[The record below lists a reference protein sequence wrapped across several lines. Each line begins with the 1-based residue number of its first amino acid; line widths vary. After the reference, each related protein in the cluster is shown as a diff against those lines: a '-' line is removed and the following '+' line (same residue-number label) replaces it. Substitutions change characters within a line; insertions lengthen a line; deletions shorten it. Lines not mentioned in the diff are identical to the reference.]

1 MHKALDALA
10 SDMECGERGRSTP
23 IAAREKTSDERDDR
37 TREGKYRRGAPRAW
51 RYARRIAIL
60 IAVLA
65 AALALADMGEKG
77 AQNAYLTHHIAVTDD
92 WAFYQA
98 KNMRATVWAAQA
110 GVLANLPN
118 AADAGPQAEIKRARD
133 NEARMRDDPQGGD
146 GMKQLGERAKG
157 QEAERD
163 AAFHRY
169 HEFELVVGALQ
180 IAIVLASVSVVTR
193 VTALAL
199 GAGVIGCIA
208 AIYGVLVAQGVI

>member
-1 MHKALDALA
+1 MSETIENAKE
-10 SDMECGERGRSTP
+10 S
-23 IAAREKTSDERDDR
+23 IAEAHHAHGDTS
-37 TREGKYRRGAPRAW
+37 
-51 RYARRIAIL
+51 ARRIAIL

-77 AQNAYLTHHIAVTDD
+77 AQNAHLTHHIAVSDA

-146 GMKQLGERAKG
+146 GMKQLGERAKS

-193 VTALAL
+193 VTPLAF

>member
-1 MHKALDALA
+1 MSETIEHAKE
-10 SDMECGERGRSTP
+10 S
-23 IAAREKTSDERDDR
+23 IAEAHHAHGDTS
-37 TREGKYRRGAPRAW
+37 
-51 RYARRIAIL
+51 ARRIAIL

-180 IAIVLASVSVVTR
+180 ISIVLASVSVVTR
-193 VTALAL
+193 VTPLAL

>member
-1 MHKALDALA
+1 MSETIEHAKE
-10 SDMECGERGRSTP
+10 S
-23 IAAREKTSDERDDR
+23 IAEAHHAHGDTS
-37 TREGKYRRGAPRAW
+37 
-51 RYARRIAIL
+51 ARRIAIL

-77 AQNAYLTHHIAVTDD
+77 AQNAYLTHHIAVSDD

-146 GMKQLGERAKG
+146 GMNSSASAPRARRRS
-157 QEAERD
+157 ATPRSIVITNSSWWWVRCRSRSCL
-163 AAFHRY
+163 HRY
-169 HEFELVVGALQ
+169 Q
-180 IAIVLASVSVVTR
+180 W
-193 VTALAL
+193 
-199 GAGVIGCIA
+199 
-208 AIYGVLVAQGVI
+208 